1 MVKAGE
7 EILTKRETPRLIAA
21 DKVQGTAVY
30 NRTGERLGSIER
42 LMLDKKSGGV
52 IYAVLSFGGVLG
64 MGERHFP
71 LPWQVL
77 TYDERSGGY
86 SIDLE
91 KAVLDNAPSL
101 TPDAAF
107 DWNDPEWGE
116 RLHDYYKVLP
126 FWH

>member
-1 MVKAGE
+1 MAKAGE
-7 EILTKRETPRLIAA
+7 EVLRRRETPRLIAA
-21 DKVQGTAVY
+21 DKVQGTIVY
-30 NRTGERLGSIER
+30 NRNREKLGSIER
-42 LMLDKKSGGV
+42 LMIDKTSGTV
-52 IYAVLSFGGVLG
+52 VYAVLSFGGMLG

-91 KAVLDNAPSL
+91 KQVLENAPSL
-101 TPDAAF
+101 APDAAF
-107 DWNDPEWGE
+107 NWDDPEWAQK
-116 RLHDYYKVLP
+116 LHDYYKVLP

>member
-1 MVKAGE
+1 MSRTSEAT
-7 EILTKRETPRLIAA
+7 LTKRETPRLIAA

-30 NRTGERLGSIER
+30 NREREKLGSIER
-42 LMLDKKSGGV
+42 LMIDKSSGNV
-52 IYAVLSFGGVLG
+52 VYAVLSFGGLLG

-86 SIDLE
+86 SIDLD
-91 KAVLDNAPSL
+91 KQVLEGAPSL
-101 TPDAAF
+101 APNVEF
-107 DWNDPEWGE
+107 DWQDPEWSE
-116 RLHDYYKVLP
+116 KLHEYYKVLP